1 MTNAALPVRST
12 SIRLLHPSTVRGSA
26 PPFEHDVDLVV
37 HMRLLAVGL
46 RRDEHVDADL
56 EPGRLVD
63 DLVPA
68 SSLLEPAPGRFDVRA
83 RPSRA

>member
-1 MTNAALPVRST
+1 MIRPAERTPPALADLD
-12 SIRLLHPSTVRGSA
+12 LLALDLECA
-26 PPFEHDVDLVV
+26 PPFEDDVHLVV

-56 EPGRLVD
+56 EAGRLVD

-68 SSLLEPAPGRFDVRA
+68 SRLLEPAPRHFDVQRVHA
-83 RPSRA
+83 GN